1 VAAYSIHCWR
11 RCASSAVSSPSSV
24 SVESAGEPPD
34 RPPIAWL
41 GLGFGAGVR
50 VRVWAGVWGRVGVR
64 LRLRLRVRV
73 GIGVGDWGWGRWRAL
88 GMVEPGL
95 RVGVELAREENALP
109 EALLEG
115 KGA

>member
-41 GLGFGAGVR
+41 GLGFGSGVR
-50 VRVWAGVWGRVGVR
+50 VRVWAGVRGRVGVR

-73 GIGVGDWGWGRWRAL
+73 GIGVGVGGWGWGWWRAL
-88 GMVEPGL
+88 GMVEPRL
-95 RVGVELAREENALP
+95 RVGVELAREERALP
-109 EALLEG
+109 EG